1 MATLPSKVPNVLGNS
16 SLAQFDAVI
25 IGSGAGGG
33 TVARVLA
40 TNGLKV
46 CVLEAGNNYFQGLD
60 DPAPGNPVSLFSSD
74 EVKFNARAIIAQQV
88 LIEPRTFRQAESD
101 GPRTFIG
108 DVDNTPKTVG
118 GAAVHADCKYPRFNE
133 FDFQMRTLLG
143 DIPKASFADWP
154 FTYDE
159 LEPYYAAVERLVGV
173 QGKAG
178 ANPFESRRSGEFP
191 MPPGPAMYGA
201 NVMADGCRQLG
212 YTPFPYP
219 SAITS
224 RDYRGRPPC
233 NDCGFCGGYGCPN
246 NAKSSPAVTVLRDA
260 LLTGNVQVRY
270 NCIATKVTTS
280 ADGTH
285 ATGVEY
291 LDPAGRAAS
300 VSGDRVVIAC
310 NAIESARLCLL
321 SDLGG
326 PGLGNSSGMVGRNMM
341 FHFQTIAVGIFPQRF
356 HGERGRSITTG
367 MADFRGVP
375 NDPQRPLGGIIELG
389 GVNAEKISDV
399 VQYMVRLGQ
408 RGAELKALLR
418 TPPFGAHLNSMTM
431 QAEEAP
437 QLTNRVDL
445 DPDIKDINGLPV
457 ARVTHKQH
465 AWELATRRFYMP
477 KLIEILR
484 ASGAQFGFVS
494 PVYDGGV
501 TPTSAHN
508 MGVLR
513 MGSDPG
519 TSVTD
524 GWGKFH
530 DLDNLY
536 CADGSLFPTGSGH
549 NPTLTIHACALRV
562 GGAIV
567 DPQHP
572 ESVIERDV

>member
-1 MATLPSKVPNVLGNS
+1 MASLPSKVPNVLGNS
-16 SLAQFDAVI
+16 SLTQFDAVI

-46 CVLEAGNNYFQGLD
+46 CVLEAGNNYFRGLD
-60 DPAPGNPVSLFSSD
+60 DPAPGNPISLFSSD
-74 EVKFNARAIIAQQV
+74 EVKFSARNLIAQQV
-88 LIEPRTFRQAESD
+88 LIEPRTFRRAEAD
-101 GPRTFIG
+101 GPRVFIG

-118 GAAVHADCKYPRFNE
+118 GAAVHADCKYPRFND

-143 DIPKASFADWP
+143 DITGASFADWP
-154 FTYDE
+154 FSYDE
-159 LEPYYAAVERLVGV
+159 LEPYYAATERIVGV

-178 ANPFESRRSGEFP
+178 ANPFESPRSGEFP

-201 NVMADGCRQLG
+201 NVMADGCRKLG

-270 NCIATKVTTS
+270 NCIATKVATT
-280 ADGTH
+280 ADGSH
-285 ATGVEY
+285 ATGVDY
-291 LDPAGRAAS
+291 LDPDGKAAS
-300 VSGDRVVIAC
+300 VRGDRVVIAC

-341 FHFQTIAVGIFPQRF
+341 FHFQTIAVGVFPQRF

-375 NDPQRPLGGIIELG
+375 NDPKRPLGGIIELG
-389 GVNAEKISDV
+389 GVNSEKISDV
-399 VQYMVRLGQ
+399 VQYMVTLSK

-465 AWELATRRFYMP
+465 AWELATRRFYSP
-477 KLIEILR
+477 KLIDILG
-484 ASGAQFGFVS
+484 ASGAQFAFIS
-494 PVYDGGV
+494 PPYDGGV
-501 TPTSAHN
+501 APTSRHN

-513 MGSDPG
+513 MGTDPG

-567 DPQHP
+567 DAQHP
-572 ESVIERDV
+572 ESVIERV